1 MFKVVYPNLGDGN
14 NANVGFLKKRLVQP
28 IPTEWDF
35 QRSLIIYIIEFFL
48 HHERPCWMLRLSFG
62 PITLE
67 FLGGEI
73 QAGVLFK
80 ASLCDSTVQLTS
92 VEDPTG
98 VLSLLLNKRE
108 QLWEMFP
115 ALHHMHLYV

>member
-1 MFKVVYPNLGDGN
+1 
-14 NANVGFLKKRLVQP
+14 
-28 IPTEWDF
+28 
-35 QRSLIIYIIEFFL
+35 
-48 HHERPCWMLRLSFG
+48 MLRLSFG
-62 PITLE
+62 PITLA
-67 FLGGEI
+67 FLGGET

-80 ASLCDSTVQLTS
+80 ASPCDSTVQLTS

-115 ALHHMHLYV
+115 PLHHMHLYV